1 MSIVNCQWSIV
12 NGQQSAACPATKG
25 SVERVGGQRSA
36 VFVYI
41 VECADQTLYTGWTTD
56 VERRLKAHNAGR
68 GARYTQRRNPVR
80 LVYIEEV
87 PDRRAALKRELQIKR
102 MSRSEK
108 LNLISQTLN
117 VKRFN
122 V

>member
-1 MSIVNCQWSIV
+1 MVNRQLSIV
-12 NGQQSAACPATKG
+12 NGQQTA
-25 SVERVGGQRSA
+25 VGGQWSA
-36 VFVYI
+36 VFVYV

-68 GARYTQRRNPVR
+68 GAKYTQQRSPVR

-102 MSRSEK
+102 MSRAEK
-108 LNLISQTLN
+108 LKLISQTLN
-117 VKRFN
+117 VERFN